1 MISLFT
7 IGIFGVLILIL
18 IILSIGAKRY
28 RGNPQ
33 TGVAGMNLG
42 FSLLFSMAYNFLE
55 QPEDNTKMDYSL
67 LKRPT
72 KDTIYEYTFK
82 YFILFVIL
90 LGVLASIKARYFT
103 NSFNWFSVFFQRIA
117 FLFQSF
123 LLSFAMIGLVLRIVF
138 FQKPQLKYFEY
149 WTLAFLAPTHIVG
162 FIQTFY
168 NPRYVINATYS
179 PSIDHG
185 SAIKRVS
192 SIFAKKL
199 SLSVDE
205 TEKPL
210 LDKRNSINQ
219 SMTVNLLMGLKI
231 VQLTDIHVGSIM
243 TEQRLKRIC
252 KWAVSQNPDLILLTG
267 DYLTIETNTEA
278 GCQILE
284 RGLSPLKELSKDRIF
299 AVLGNH
305 DLEFREGV
313 ERVFENLQIT
323 LLNDEH
329 SIVKIDEMLIEI
341 VGSDFHISGYE
352 YLDQLVK
359 KFPKRNDVDLRILL
373 LHDPNNFQYLP
384 NDTQFL
390 VLSGH
395 THGGLVGLNWLGLKI
410 SVVGLL
416 MPDQGWFTKGNNL
429 LYVHKGTGFYAPIR
443 YGVTGEESIIKLKF
457 ESPISD
463 RLGKRVDS
471 FNSESLLSSPSDD

>member
-1 MISLFT
+1 MISLFS
-7 IGIFGVLILIL
+7 IGIFGILFLIL

-33 TGVAGMNLG
+33 TGIAGMNLG
-42 FSLLFSMAYNFLE
+42 FTFLFSMAYNFLE
-55 QPEDNTKMDYSL
+55 EPEDNTKMDYSL
-67 LKRPT
+67 FTRPT
-72 KDTIYEYTFK
+72 KDTISEYAFK

-90 LGVLASIKARYFT
+90 LGVLSSIKARYFT
-103 NSFNWFSVFFQRIA
+103 NSFNWFTVYFQRITY
-117 FLFQSF
+117 LFQSF
-123 LLSFAMIGLVLRIVF
+123 LLSFVIVGLVLRSTF
-138 FQKPQLKYFEY
+138 FKTPHWKYFEY
-149 WTLAFLAPTHIVG
+149 WTLVFLAPTHIVG
-162 FIQTFY
+162 LIQSFY
-168 NPRYVINATYS
+168 NPRYVINATYN
-179 PSIDHG
+179 PSVDHG
-185 SAIKRVS
+185 RAIKRVS

-199 SLSVDE
+199 SPTSNE
-205 TEKPL
+205 TAKPL
-210 LDKRNSINQ
+210 LGKSNSINKDND
-219 SMTVNLLMGLKI
+219 SDHTMRLKI

-243 TEQRLKRIC
+243 TEKRLKRIC
-252 KWAVSQNPDLILLTG
+252 KWAVSQNPDLVLLTG
-267 DYLTIETNTEA
+267 DYLTIETNTQA

-284 RGLSPLKELSKDRIF
+284 RGLSPLKEISKDRIF

-313 ERVFENLQIT
+313 ERVFENLEIT
-323 LLNDEH
+323 LLKDEH
-329 SIVKIDEMLIEI
+329 SIVKIDEMVIEI
-341 VGSDFHISGYE
+341 VGSDFHLAGYE
-352 YLDQLVK
+352 YLLHLVK

-410 SVVGLL
+410 SVVAFL

-457 ESPISD
+457 VSTANDEMKSEKYS
-463 RLGKRVDS
+463 S
-471 FNSESLLSSPSDD
+471 NSELSNSSSSDN